1 MQRPLRMANTRTLEI
16 KHGYARLDETREAEL
31 SSQTLDFAT
40 LTDSKKT
47 RKALKSRKPGTNCQ
61 CGKNCVICC
70 LGTWLLLALIVIAVF
85 VVIFYKFYVVKG
97 RHLQDILSGVTE
109 GYDFLNVTG
118 HPRWRLVNGSL
129 IQISP

>member
-1 MQRPLRMANTRTLEI
+1 MQRSLKFANPRTLEV
-16 KHGYARLDETREAEL
+16 KNGYARLEAPEARL
-31 SSQTLDFAT
+31 GSQTLDYET
-40 LTDSKKT
+40 LTDPKKT
-47 RKALKSRKPGTNCQ
+47 RKALKSRRPRTKCE

-70 LGTWLLLALIVIAVF
+70 MGTSLLVASVVIAALIVL
-85 VVIFYKFYVVKG
+85 FYKFYVVKG

-129 IQISP
+129 VQTNP